1 MTQQLIPVFN
11 GALDGRNQQ
20 MCDAKD
26 LHDFL
31 GVQTRFN
38 DWIARRIDQYGFV
51 EGEDFYSVMSKRDDQ
66 ESGLCYSDLSNKADV
81 CSPEPGSK
89 TERRGGHN
97 RTDYHLTL
105 DTAKELAM
113 VENNEQGR
121 QVRRYF
127 IAMEREARESRGVA
141 YLSVTQQLAIHRQ
154 VPKLLSQLK
163 AETSPAIRATLHAQL
178 VQHCHLLAL
187 PVPAIDSVGR
197 AAQAT
202 GDLFPVTQG

>member
-1 MTQQLIPVFN
+1 MNSTTQLIPVFN
-11 GALDGRNQQ
+11 GELDGRSQQ
-20 MCDAKD
+20 LCDAKD

-38 DWIARRIDQYGFV
+38 DWAARRIEQYGFV
-51 EGEDFYSVMSKRDDQ
+51 EGEDFYSVLSNRAGQ
-66 ESGLCYSDLSNKADV
+66 ENTVCYSEMS
-81 CSPEPGSK
+81 SK

-105 DTAKELAM
+105 DMAKELAM
-113 VENNEQGR
+113 VENNDQGR

-127 IAMEREARESRGVA
+127 IALERQKQESRGA
-141 YLSVTQQLAIHRQ
+141 SYLTVSQQLAIHRQ

-187 PVPAIDSVGR
+187 PIPALEAVGR
-197 AAQAT
+197 SQHETA
-202 GDLFPVTQG
+202 DLFPAPRG

>member
-11 GALDGRNQQ
+11 GALAGQQ
-20 MCDAKD
+20 QQLCDARD
-26 LHDFL
+26 LHQFLNVGRDFSTW
-31 GVQTRFN
+31 VKE
-38 DWIARRIDQYGFV
+38 RIEQYGFI
-51 EGEDFYSVMSKRDDQ
+51 EGEDFSPILAKSFGGEV
-66 ESGLCYSDLSNKADV
+66 DV
-81 CSPEPGSK
+81 CSPDSGSK

-127 IAMEREARESRGVA
+127 IAMEREARESRGVS
-141 YLSVTQQLAIHRQ
+141 YLSVSQQLAIHRQ
-154 VPKLLSQLK
+154 VPKLLSQIK
-163 AETSPAIRATLHAQL
+163 AETAPAIRATLHAQL

-187 PVPAIDSVGR
+187 PVPALSSVGR
-197 AAQAT
+197 SKPET
-202 GDLFPVTQG
+202 DDLFPTTQG

>member
-11 GALDGRNQQ
+11 GELDGRAQQ
-20 MCDAKD
+20 LCDAQD
-26 LHDFL
+26 LHAFL

-38 DWIARRIDQYGFV
+38 DWVARRIEQYGFV
-51 EGEDFYSVMSKRDDQ
+51 EGEDYYSVLSNRDDQ
-66 ESGLCYSDLSNKADV
+66 ENAVCYSNLS
-81 CSPEPGSK
+81 SK

-97 RTDYHLTL
+97 RVDYHLTL

-113 VENNEQGR
+113 VENNDQGR

-127 IAMEREARESRGVA
+127 IAMEREARESRGVS
-141 YLSVTQQLAIHRQ
+141 YLSVSQQLAFHRQ

-163 AETSPAIRATLHAQL
+163 AETTPAIRATLHAQL

-187 PVPAIDSVGR
+187 PVPALDSVGR
-197 AAQAT
+197 AAPQT
-202 GDLFPVTQG
+202 DDLFPAK